1 MKYQR
6 NLLSIIVS
14 SIFATGLAAYAP
26 GAMAGFEVV
35 SNPNT
40 PYVYQISGAQR
51 KVVDVRE
58 ERVVGA
64 TANTLHHGHIDM
76 DMVMIPVAANRGVDM
91 LTGLRGIVPE
101 SQGWRVFA
109 LKGVNLRNKIEWNS
123 AQTWVIA
130 LDGMLLK
137 NRLIADINWENR
149 EITLAPMSNR
159 SYASQLLSQG
169 KDKSI
174 LRHVT
179 VRQQYE
185 TPEPLIAL
193 RLQPAHAAITEA
205 RSVPIATVEV
215 PVRALGEVGDNR
227 GSANIGVRVPDG
239 AIDSMISQR
248 VEQATKAK
256 MAQLEAL
263 EAQYREKLEQLN
275 ARSKQI
281 KPEPSSV
288 PQDATTVKPVAQ
300 PISFDDSDSKP
311 VTAGKMMRADYRFPM
326 PAAGGYK
333 MSKMG
338 LSNAA
343 LASTDD
349 AKPTIRKVRF
359 DAAEAQSTSS
369 VVDNNVITE
378 VSTTSVNNNVVSF
391 PVQANIEVV
400 EASRTKWEISLN
412 DKTLRNALLRMAS
425 KNGYSLSYQTKDQ
438 DIKMGG
444 TFFGTFDGALREI
457 EIATG
462 KRIRQVESRLL
473 GRLIIV
479 TD

>member
-1 MKYQR
+1 MKYPR
-6 NLLSIIVS
+6 NLLSILVS
-14 SIFATGLAAYAP
+14 SIFATGFAAYAP
-26 GAMAGFEVV
+26 AAMAGFEVV
-35 SNPNT
+35 SNSNT

-64 TANTLHHGHIDM
+64 TANTLHHGRIDM
-76 DMVMIPVAANRGVDM
+76 DMVMIPVAANKGVDM

-130 LDGMLLK
+130 LDGVLLK
-137 NRLIADINWENR
+137 HKLIAEINWESR

-159 SYASQLLSQG
+159 SYASQLFSQG

-179 VRQQYE
+179 VRQQFE

-205 RSVPIATVEV
+205 RTVPIASVDV

-227 GSANIGVRVPDG
+227 GNTSVGVKVSDG
-239 AIDSMISQR
+239 TIDSMIDQR
-248 VEQATKAK
+248 VEQATRAK

-275 ARSKQI
+275 ARSQQV
-281 KPEPSSV
+281 KPEPSSI
-288 PQDATTVKPVAQ
+288 PQDATTAKPVAQ
-300 PISFDDSDSKP
+300 PISFEDDDAKP
-311 VTAGKMMRADYRFPM
+311 TPAARMMRADYRFPR
-326 PAAGGYK
+326 PAAGGYR
-333 MSKMG
+333 MSRMDLPATATG
-338 LSNAA
+338 G
-343 LASTDD
+343 DD
-349 AKPTIRKVRF
+349 ARPAITRARF
-359 DAAEAQSTSS
+359 AAEAQGTSS
-369 VVDNNVITE
+369 VADNNVITE
-378 VSTTSVNNNVVSF
+378 VATTSANSSVISF
-391 PVQANIEVV
+391 PVQANVEVQ
-400 EASRTKWEISLN
+400 EAFRTKWEISLN
-412 DKTLRNALLRMAS
+412 DKTLRNALLRLAS

>member
-6 NLLSIIVS
+6 SLLSVIVS
-14 SIFATGLAAYAP
+14 SIFAGGVSVYAP
-26 GAMAGFEVV
+26 SAMAGFEVV

-40 PYVYQISGAQR
+40 PYVYQLSGAQR
-51 KVVDVRE
+51 KLVDVRE
-58 ERVVGA
+58 ERVIGA
-64 TANTLHHGHIDM
+64 TANTLHHGRIDM
-76 DMVMIPVAANRGVDM
+76 ELVMIPVAANKGVDM

-109 LKGVNLRNKIEWNS
+109 LKGVNLKNKIEWSS
-123 AQTWVIA
+123 AETWVMA

-137 NRLIADINWENR
+137 NKLIADINWESR
-149 EITLAPMSNR
+149 EITLVPISNR
-159 SYASQLLSQG
+159 AYASQLISQG

-193 RLQPAHAAITEA
+193 RLQPAQATITEA
-205 RSVPIATVEV
+205 RTVPIATVEV
-215 PVRALGEVGDNR
+215 PVRTLAEVGDSR
-227 GSANIGVRVPDG
+227 GSTSIGVKMSD
-239 AIDSMISQR
+239 ATIDSMISQR
-248 VEQATKAK
+248 VEQATKEK

-263 EAQYREKLEQLN
+263 EAQYRDKLEQLN

-281 KPEPSSV
+281 KAEPSSV
-288 PQDATTVKPVAQ
+288 SQDETKNKPVAQ
-300 PISFDDSDSKP
+300 PISVDDHDSKQ
-311 VTAGKMMRADYRFPM
+311 VTGRMVRADYRFPA
-326 PAAGGYK
+326 PATGGYK
-333 MSKMG
+333 MSKTG
-338 LSNAA
+338 LFNAA
-343 LASTDD
+343 NSDESNTS
-349 AKPTIRKVRF
+349 IRPVKF
-359 DAAEAQSTSS
+359 DAAEAQSTTS

-378 VSTTSVNNNVVSF
+378 VATTSANNNVVSF
-391 PVQANIEVV
+391 PVQANVEVV
-400 EASRTKWEISLN
+400 EAPRTKWEISLN

-438 DIKMGG
+438 DIKTGG

-462 KRIRQVESRLL
+462 KRIRQVESKLL

>member
-1 MKYQR
+1 MKYPR
-6 NLLSIIVS
+6 NLLSILVS
-14 SIFATGLAAYAP
+14 SIFATGFAAYAP
-26 GAMAGFEVV
+26 VAMAGFEVV
-35 SNPNT
+35 SNSNT

-64 TANTLHHGHIDM
+64 TANTLHHGRIDM
-76 DMVMIPVAANRGVDM
+76 DMVMIPVAANKGVDM

-130 LDGMLLK
+130 LDGVLLK
-137 NRLIADINWENR
+137 HKLIAEINWESR

-159 SYASQLLSQG
+159 SYASQLFSQG

-179 VRQQYE
+179 VRQQFE

-205 RSVPIATVEV
+205 RTVPIASVDV

-227 GSANIGVRVPDG
+227 GNTSVGVKVSDG
-239 AIDSMISQR
+239 TIDSMIDQR
-248 VEQATKAK
+248 VEQATRAK

-275 ARSKQI
+275 ARSQQV
-281 KPEPSSV
+281 KPEPSSI
-288 PQDATTVKPVAQ
+288 PQDATTAKPVAQ
-300 PISFDDSDSKP
+300 PISFEDGDARP
-311 VTAGKMMRADYRFPM
+311 TPAARMMHADYRFPR
-326 PAAGGYK
+326 PAAGGYR
-333 MSKMG
+333 MSRLDLPATATG
-338 LSNAA
+338 G
-343 LASTDD
+343 DD
-349 AKPTIRKVRF
+349 TRPAITRARF
-359 DAAEAQSTSS
+359 AAEAQGTSS
-369 VVDNNVITE
+369 AADNNVITE
-378 VSTTSVNNNVVSF
+378 VATTSANSSVISF
-391 PVQANIEVV
+391 PVQANVEVQ

-412 DKTLRNALLRMAS
+412 DKTLRNALLRLAS

>member
-1 MKYQR
+1 MKYPR
-6 NLLSIIVS
+6 NLLSILVS
-14 SIFATGLAAYAP
+14 SIFATGFAAYAP
-26 GAMAGFEVV
+26 VALAGFEVV
-35 SNPNT
+35 SNSNT

-76 DMVMIPVAANRGVDM
+76 DMVMIPVAANKGVDM

-130 LDGMLLK
+130 LDGVLLK
-137 NRLIADINWENR
+137 HKLIADINWESR

-159 SYASQLLSQG
+159 NYASQLLSQG

-179 VRQQYE
+179 VRQQFE

-205 RSVPIATVEV
+205 RAVPIASVDV

-227 GSANIGVRVPDG
+227 GSASVGVKVTDG
-239 AIDSMISQR
+239 TIDSMINQR
-248 VEQATKAK
+248 VEQATREK

-275 ARSKQI
+275 ARSQQV
-281 KPEPSSV
+281 KPEPSSA
-288 PQDATTVKPVAQ
+288 PQDATTTKPVAQ
-300 PISFDDSDSKP
+300 PISFEDGDAKP
-311 VTAGKMMRADYRFPM
+311 TSATRMMRADYRFPR
-326 PAAGGYK
+326 PAAGGYR
-333 MSKMG
+333 MSRMD
-338 LSNAA
+338 LPAA
-343 LASTDD
+343 VAGADE
-349 AKPTIRKVRF
+349 AKPAMTKARF
-359 DAAEAQSTSS
+359 AAAEAQATSS

-378 VSTTSVNNNVVSF
+378 VATTTANSSVISF
-391 PVQANIEVV
+391 PVQANVEVQ

-412 DKTLRNALLRMAS
+412 DKTLRNALLRLAS

>member
-1 MKYQR
+1 MKYPR
-6 NLLSIIVS
+6 NLLSILVS
-14 SIFATGLAAYAP
+14 SIFATGFAAYAP
-26 GAMAGFEVV
+26 VAVAGFEVV
-35 SNPNT
+35 SNSNT

-58 ERVVGA
+58 ERVIGA

-76 DMVMIPVAANRGVDM
+76 EMVMIPVAANKGVDM

-123 AQTWVIA
+123 AQAWVIA
-130 LDGMLLK
+130 LDGVLLK
-137 NRLIADINWENR
+137 HKLIADINWESR

-179 VRQQYE
+179 VRQQFE

-193 RLQPAHAAITEA
+193 RLQPAQAAITEA
-205 RSVPIATVEV
+205 RAVPIASVDV

-227 GSANIGVRVPDG
+227 GNTNVGVKVSDDT
-239 AIDSMISQR
+239 IDSMISQR
-248 VEQATKAK
+248 VEQATRAK
-256 MAQLEAL
+256 MAQLEVL

-275 ARSKQI
+275 ARSKQV

-300 PISFDDSDSKP
+300 PISFEEGDVKP
-311 VTAGKMMRADYRFPM
+311 ASAGRMIRADYRFPR
-326 PAAGGYK
+326 PAAGGYR
-333 MSKMG
+333 MSKMD
-338 LSNAA
+338 LSAA
-343 LASTDD
+343 VAGGDEIR
-349 AKPTIRKVRF
+349 PTITKARF
-359 DAAEAQSTSS
+359 AVAEAQATSS

-378 VSTTSVNNNVVSF
+378 VATTSANSSVVSF
-391 PVQANIEVV
+391 PVQANVEVQ
-400 EASRTKWEISLN
+400 EAPLTKWEISLN
-412 DKTLRNALLRMAS
+412 DKTLRNALLRLAS

>member
-1 MKYQR
+1 MKYPR
-6 NLLSIIVS
+6 NLLSILVS
-14 SIFATGLAAYAP
+14 SIFATGFVAYAP
-26 GAMAGFEVV
+26 VAMAGFEVV
-35 SNPNT
+35 SNPST
-40 PYVYQISGAQR
+40 PYVYQISGEQR

-58 ERVVGA
+58 ARVIGA
-64 TANTLHHGHIDM
+64 TANTLHHGLIDM
-76 DMVMIPVAANRGVDM
+76 DMVMIPVAANKGVDM

-130 LDGMLLK
+130 LDGVLLK
-137 NRLIADINWENR
+137 HKLIADINWESR

-159 SYASQLLSQG
+159 NYASQLLSQG
-169 KDKSI
+169 KDRSI
-174 LRHVT
+174 LRQVT
-179 VRQQYE
+179 IRQQYE

-193 RLQPAHAAITEA
+193 RLQPAQAALTEGREVPVA
-205 RSVPIATVEV
+205 SVDV

-227 GSANIGVRVPDG
+227 GSTSVGVKVSDG
-239 AIDSMISQR
+239 TIDSMINQR
-248 VEQATKAK
+248 VEQATRAK

-263 EAQYREKLEQLN
+263 ETQYREKLEQLN

-281 KPEPSSV
+281 KPEPSSA
-288 PQDATTVKPVAQ
+288 PQDATTTKPVAQ
-300 PISFDDSDSKP
+300 PISVEDAAVKP
-311 VTAGKMMRADYRFPM
+311 ASADRMIRTDYRFPR
-326 PAAGGYK
+326 PAAGGYR
-333 MSKMG
+333 MSRMD
-338 LSNAA
+338 LP
-343 LASTDD
+343 ASGDEQ
-349 AKPTIRKVRF
+349 AKPLITKARF
-359 DAAEAQSTSS
+359 NAAEAQAVSS

-378 VSTTSVNNNVVSF
+378 VATTSANSGVISF
-391 PVQANIEVV
+391 PVQTNVEVQ
-400 EASRTKWEISLN
+400 EAPRTKWEISLN
-412 DKTLRNALLRMAS
+412 DKTLRNALLRLAS